1 MSCTICLVNKIY
13 HEVVL
18 RLRSSGSVLERDEGK
33 EEKGRIFTVHRD
45 KHALLFKLPEMI
57 AAYFFGKSK
66 HPCNVKIVQY
76 VCVQYFMLH
85 KKAAVLRKSSST
97 TMILMKRLARRS

>member
-1 MSCTICLVNKIY
+1 M
-13 HEVVL
+13 VL
-18 RLRSSGSVLERDEGK
+18 RLRSSESVLERDEGK
-33 EEKGRIFTVHRD
+33 EEKSRIFTVHQA

-76 VCVQYFMLH
+76 VCVQYV
-85 KKAAVLRKSSST
+85 A
-97 TMILMKRLARRS
+97 